1 MTHSSD
7 SGGDMR
13 DEQPLDDPFLTDFF
27 TELRSWGA
35 VEPPVPTEVLA
46 TLLAADDP
54 IEPVRPVP
62 AAPARRKN
70 MLVAKLAGLG
80 IAAKVALGAG
90 VAAAAVTTAGATG
103 VLPAPAQHG
112 VAVAVNAISPLEF
125 PDLDAKVKVAADVT
139 SDVTLPTT
147 TIPGD
152 DGVVGDDEST
162 GTDDEAQ
169 ANHGACVSEVAR
181 DKGLSGREHGQAVAA
196 IAKSD
201 CGKEDETPTST
212 TTSTTTTTTTLL
224 EADETGES
232 NLDRGPSGN
241 PGPGNSGGNGNGN
254 GNSGNAK
261 GNSGK
266 S

>member
-1 MTHSSD
+1 MTLSSD

-13 DEQPLDDPFLTDFF
+13 DEQPPVPTPADDPLLTDFF
-27 TELRSWGA
+27 TELRAWGS

-46 TLLAADDP
+46 SLLAADDP

-62 AAPARRKN
+62 AGPARRKN

-112 VAVAVNAISPLEF
+112 VAVAVNTISPLEF
-125 PDLDAKVKVAADVT
+125 PDLEAKVKAAAADDS

-162 GTDDEAQ
+162 DDDTDAKN
-169 ANHGACVSEVAR
+169 NHGACVSEVAR
-181 DKGLSGREHGQAVAA
+181 DKGLTGREHGQAVSA

-201 CGKEDETPTST
+201 CGKEDET
-212 TTSTTTTTTTLL
+212 TTSTTTTSTLP
-224 EADETGES
+224 EGDETGETTLNS
-232 NLDRGPSGN
+232 GNSGPGN
-241 PGPGNSGGNGNGN
+241 PGGNGKSNG
-254 GNSGNAK
+254 K

>member
-1 MTHSSD
+1 MTPSSD

-13 DEQPLDDPFLTDFF
+13 DEQPLDDPLLTDFF
-27 TELRSWGA
+27 TELRSWGS
-35 VEPPVPTEVLA
+35 VEPPVPTEALA

-62 AAPARRKN
+62 AGPARRKN

-80 IAAKVALGAG
+80 IAAKIALGAG

-103 VLPAPAQHG
+103 VLPGPAQHG

-125 PDLDAKVKVAADVT
+125 PDLEAKVRAAADES

-147 TIPGD
+147 TIPGN
-152 DGVVGDDEST
+152 DGVVGDDDPLGDDT
-162 GTDDEAQ
+162 GTDDEAKD
-169 ANHGACVSEVAR
+169 NHGACVSEVAK
-181 DKGLSGREHGQAVAA
+181 DKGLTGREHGQAVSA

-201 CGKEDETPTST
+201 CGKEDETPSSTT
-212 TTSTTTTTTTLL
+212 TTSTTSTTPTLP
-224 EADETGES
+224 EGDETGETA
-232 NLDRGPSGN
+232 GN
-241 PGPGNSGGNGNGN
+241 GGNSSPGNSGGNGHA
-254 GNSGNAK
+254 NSGK

-266 S
+266 P

>member
-1 MTHSSD
+1 MPS
-7 SGGDMR
+7 
-13 DEQPLDDPFLTDFF
+13 
-27 TELRSWGA
+27 A
-35 VEPPVPTEVLA
+35 ALA

-62 AAPARRKN
+62 AGPARRKN

-80 IAAKVALGAG
+80 LAAKVALGAG

-125 PDLDAKVKVAADVT
+125 PDLDGKVKVAADDS

-147 TIPGD
+147 TLPGD
-152 DGVVGDDEST
+152 DGVGGDDDAA
-162 GTDDEAQ
+162 GDDAEAKD
-169 ANHGACVSEVAR
+169 NHGACVSEVAK
-181 DKGLSGREHGQAVAA
+181 DKGLTGREHGQAVSA

-212 TTSTTTTTTTLL
+212 TTTSTTTTTTTTIL
-224 EADETGES
+224 EGDETGETGETS
-232 NLDRGPSGN
+232 LN
-241 PGPGNSGGNGNGN
+241 GPGNSGGNGNGN
-254 GNSGNAK
+254 
-261 GNSGK
+261 SGK
-266 S
+266 GSGRS